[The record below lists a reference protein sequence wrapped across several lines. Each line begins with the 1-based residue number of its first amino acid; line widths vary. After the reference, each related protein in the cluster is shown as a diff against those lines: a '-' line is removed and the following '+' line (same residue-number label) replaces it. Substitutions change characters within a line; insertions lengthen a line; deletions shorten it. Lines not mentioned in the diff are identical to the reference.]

1 MSEELAKIY
10 SNAEDAMNKAIQHM
24 EAELQK
30 IRAGKANPQM
40 LEGISVDYYGSP
52 TPLSQV
58 ANVNVLDARTLTIQ
72 PWEKN
77 MLQPIERAIIASNM
91 GINPQN
97 DGIMIRMFLPP
108 LTEERRKELVK
119 RCHGEAEH
127 SRITIRNIRRDAIEQ
142 VKKLQKNGLSE
153 DIAKDSE
160 AEIQVLTDKYISQIE
175 KHLEYKEKEIMA
187 V

>member
-1 MSEELAKIY
+1 M
-10 SNAEDAMNKAIQHM
+10 DKAINHLQS
-24 EAELQK
+24 ELIK
-30 IRAGKANPQM
+30 VRAGKATPNIVD
-40 LEGISVDYYGSP
+40 GIVVDYYGNP
-52 TPLSQV
+52 TPIQQV
-58 ANVNVLDARTLTIQ
+58 GNISVADARTLTIQ

-77 MLQPIERAIIASNM
+77 MLQPIERAIIAANI

-97 DGIMIRMFLPP
+97 DGNMIRLFLPP

-119 RCHGEAEH
+119 KCHGEAEH

-160 AEIQVLTDKYISQIE
+160 ADIQALTDKYISQIE
-175 KHLEYKEKEIMA
+175 KHLALKEKEIM
-187 V
+187 VV